1 LENIFFFYSMKAL
14 HDSVRFLLDAKK
26 LNLTRVMQVAVVR
39 SEGGNQAA
47 EIAGGAAITV
57 TPDNP
62 LRIAQM

>member
-1 LENIFFFYSMKAL
+1 MKAL
-14 HDSVRFLLDAKK
+14 HDSVHFLLDAKK
-26 LNLTRVMQVAVVR
+26 NLNLTRVMQVAVVR

>member
-1 LENIFFFYSMKAL
+1 MQ
-14 HDSVRFLLDAKK
+14 KK
-26 LNLTRVMQVAVVR
+26 LNLTRLMQVAVVR